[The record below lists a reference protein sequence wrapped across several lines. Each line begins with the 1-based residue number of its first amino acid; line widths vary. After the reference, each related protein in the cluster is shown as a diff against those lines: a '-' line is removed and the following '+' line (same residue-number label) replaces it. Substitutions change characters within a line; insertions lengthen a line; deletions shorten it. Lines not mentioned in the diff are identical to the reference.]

1 METEIETDVEGSD
14 PNNRLKP
21 DENSSTKKPEPP
33 PQRKV
38 PPKKSPDHTDVS
50 QKSDSCRKN
59 RPAVE
64 DCSGHYLTQADNE
77 AESEAEFLDDDS

>member
-77 AESEAEFLDDDS
+77 ADLDDDS